1 MAGIYV
7 HVPFCTSKCFYCS
20 FYSSTSLNFLDEVV
34 EATIKELELRKE
46 YLKGEEI
53 ETIYFGGGTPSLLS
67 AHHLEKI
74 LNTIYRLFPVSKNP
88 EITLEANPDDVNEE
102 ILKTWYHL
110 GLNRLS
116 LGFQTFSD
124 RLLKL
129 MNRRHNLHHALEC
142 VKSLE
147 KSSFDNF
154 NLDLIFAIP
163 TQTHEEVVFD
173 INRMLEIKPPHIS
186 AYMMTFE
193 ERSVFGVWL
202 KQRVIEEQSEDF
214 CSQSFLFI
222 DEKLR
227 EQGYEHYEISNFAR
241 DGKFSRH
248 NSNYWLNDKK
258 FLGVGPAAASFNIV
272 SRQTNVENKFTYVE
286 SISKNIIPCQREVL
300 THNDIVNEFIF
311 NNLRTSRGLD
321 LAVLKNQYHHSLDE
335 NVLNFLIEK
344 KFLQRENDNVILTSQ
359 GMIVSNRILEY
370 FFVE

>member
-1 MAGIYV
+1 MHI
-7 HVPFCTSKCFYCS
+7 PFCTSKCFYCS

-34 EATIKELELRKE
+34 EATIKELKLRKE
-46 YLKGEEI
+46 YLGCEEV

-74 LNTIYRLFPVSKNP
+74 LNTIYQLFPVSQNA
-88 EITLEANPDDVNEE
+88 ELSLEANPDDVNEE
-102 ILKTWYHL
+102 ILKTWTRL
-110 GLNRLS
+110 GFNRLS

-129 MNRRHNLHHALEC
+129 MNRRHNLQHALDC
-142 VKSLE
+142 VKFLE

-163 TQTHEEVVFD
+163 TQTREEFVSD
-173 INRMLEIKPPHIS
+173 IKKMLEIKPPHIS

-193 ERSVFGVWL
+193 EKSVFGVWL
-202 KQRVIEEQSEDF
+202 KQKIIAEQSEDF
-214 CSQSFLFI
+214 CSQCFLFI

-258 FLGVGPAAASFNIV
+258 FLGVGPAAASFDIV
-272 SRQTNVENKFTYVE
+272 SRQTNIENKFTYVE
-286 SISKNIIPCQREVL
+286 SIGKNIIPCQREIL
-300 THNDIVNEFIF
+300 SPNDIVNEFIF

-321 LAVLKNQYHHSLDE
+321 LNILKNQYQHSLDE
-335 NVLNFLIEK
+335 NILKFLIEK
-344 KFLQRENDNVILTSQ
+344 KFLQRSNDNIILTPQ

-370 FFVE
+370 FLIE